1 MKTSLLKRS
10 LTLLILS
17 LSFTIP
23 STGQEHLEPGELDPL
38 SQPKFVNPLPF
49 PATFTGTYHEL
60 TLSQFTQGLGVF
72 DPATLSHSEPTEFE
86 PKVWGYNGSYPGPT
100 IEATTGTQIQVKW
113 VNDLPKGNVLEKH
126 LFRIDP
132 SIHWAGS
139 VNGNSENGNEG
150 HAVKDL
156 SGIPSITHLH
166 GGHSEAASDGHPEAW
181 YTPGLME
188 TGPQFYDNGGL
199 FTYHNDQEAATL
211 WYHDHTLGI
220 TRLNVY
226 AGLAGFYILRDSWE
240 ENLGLPSGD
249 YEIPLVIQDR
259 RFYENGELYYPYKVE
274 ELEDP
279 LEKPLNTDGVTVL
292 PEMFGDFILVNGKAW
307 PFLEVEPRKYR
318 LRLLNGSD
326 SRFYDLFLP
335 GITFYQ
341 IGSDGGLLAEP
352 VRRNRLLVGPGER
365 LDVIVDFSDPGL
377 WGQTLILKNNA
388 RSPFPFGT
396 TPTPQTSGQIMAFKV
411 VLPMEEGSVDES
423 VIPHNLRPAAFEVE
437 EAVSK
442 RKLVLFEG
450 TDEYGRLKPML
461 GTAEEGRLPFTAEVT
476 EKPELNTVE
485 EWEIYNTTADA
496 HPIHLHLVHFQVI
509 NTQKFNTK
517 KFVEGDPD
525 SIKLLGQPTPPSA
538 GNAGRKD
545 TFIVYPGEV
554 ARVRALF
561 DKEGLYVWHC
571 HILSHEDY
579 DMMRPFEV
587 IKKTEEVAT
596 VGNTFETS
604 STFIKDLSEENIE
617 KFEISPNPVK
627 DVTRIRFSF
636 RKASKVIIQI
646 HDFSGKIVAT
656 PFKGSITTDRN
667 YEVMFDRGGLPG
679 STYICKISTDD
690 GRSYEKLIVVE

>member
-1 MKTSLLKRS
+1 MMTSLLKRS
-10 LTLLILS
+10 LLLLFFS
-17 LSFTIP
+17 LSFAIP
-23 STGQEHLEPGELDPL
+23 APGQETDREPGELDPL
-38 SQPKFVNPLPF
+38 MQPKFVNPLPF
-49 PATFTGTYHEL
+49 PATLTGSYHEL
-60 TLSQFTQGLGVF
+60 TLSQFTQSLGVY
-72 DPATLSHSEPTEFE
+72 DPATLSLPEPTEFE

-100 IEATTGTQIQVKW
+100 IEAYTDNEIKVKW
-113 VNDLPKGNVLEKH
+113 INALPTGDVMDVH
-126 LFRIDP
+126 LFNIDP
-132 SIHWAGS
+132 SLHWAGS
-139 VNGNSENGNEG
+139 VNGDEGNE
-150 HAVKDL
+150 VKDL

-166 GGHSEAASDGHPEAW
+166 GGHSEAASDGHPDAW
-181 YTPGLME
+181 YTPGLAE
-188 TGPQFYDNGGL
+188 TGPQFYDNHGL

-279 LEKPLNTDGVTVL
+279 LEKHLNTDGVTVL

-307 PFLEVEPRKYR
+307 PYLEVEPRKYR

-326 SRFYDLFLP
+326 SRFYDLYLP
-335 GITFYQ
+335 KITFYQ
-341 IGSDGGLLAEP
+341 IGSDGGFLAEP
-352 VRRNRLLVGPGER
+352 LRRNRLLIGPGER
-365 LDVIVDFSDPGL
+365 LDVVVDFSDPEI

-388 RSPFPFGT
+388 RSPFPFGE
-396 TPTPQTSGQIMAFKV
+396 TPNPQTSGQIMAFKV
-411 VLPMEEGSVDES
+411 VVPMEEGVVDDS
-423 VIPHNLRPAAFEVE
+423 VIPQNLRPAEFEVGE
-437 EAVSK
+437 SLNK
-442 RKLVLFEG
+442 RQLVLFEG
-450 TDEYGRLKPML
+450 IDEYGRLKPML
-461 GTAEEGRLPFTAEVT
+461 GTAEEGRLPFNAEVT

-517 KFVEGDPD
+517 KFVEGDAN
-525 SIKLLGQPTPPSA
+525 SIQLIGQPKSPSA
-538 GNAGRKD
+538 ENAGRKD

-554 ARVRALF
+554 ARVKALF

-587 IKKTEEVAT
+587 IKKTEELAAVD
-596 VGNTFETS
+596 NTFETS
-604 STFIKDLSEENIE
+604 TSFINDLSAEPLE
-617 KFEISPNPVK
+617 KLEIAPNPVK
-627 DVTRIRFSF
+627 DVTRIKFSF
-636 RKASKVIIQI
+636 RNAFEVIVQI
-646 HDFSGKIVAT
+646 HDLSGKVVAT
-656 PFKGSITTDRN
+656 AFNGPITADRE
-667 YEVMFDRGGLPG
+667 YEVMFDRSGLPG
-679 STYICKISTDD
+679 STYVCKISTND
-690 GRSYEKLIVVE
+690 GRSYEKLIIVE

>member
-1 MKTSLLKRS
+1 MKTSLLRS
-10 LTLLILS
+10 LMLLFLS
-17 LSFTIP
+17 LTFAIP
-23 STGQEHLEPGELDPL
+23 AQSQETDPGHLEPGELDPL

-49 PATFTGTYHEL
+49 PGTLTGSYHEL
-60 TLSQFTQGLGVF
+60 TLSQFRQGLGVF
-72 DPATLSHSEPTEFE
+72 DPATLSLSEPTEFE

-100 IEATTGTQIQVKW
+100 IEAYTGNEIRVKW
-113 VNDLPKGNVLEKH
+113 INDLPTGDVMDVH
-126 LFRIDP
+126 LFNIDP

-139 VNGNSENGNEG
+139 DNEEEG
-150 HAVKDL
+150 HDIKDL
-156 SGIPSITHLH
+156 SGIPIITHLH
-166 GGHSEAASDGHPEAW
+166 GGHSEAASDGHPDAW
-181 YTPGLME
+181 YTPNLAE
-188 TGPQFYDNGGL
+188 KGPKFYDNNGL

-279 LEKPLNTDGVTVL
+279 LEQPLNTDGVTVL

-307 PFLEVEPRKYR
+307 PYLEVEPRKYR

-326 SRFYDLFLP
+326 SRFYDLYLP
-335 GITFYQ
+335 GIIFHQ

-352 VRRNRLLVGPGER
+352 VRRNRLLIGPGER
-365 LDVIVDFSDPGL
+365 LDVIVDFSDPLL

-388 RSPFPFGT
+388 RSPFPFGA
-396 TPTPQTSGQIMAFKV
+396 TPNPQTSGQIMAFKV
-411 VLPMEEGSVDES
+411 VVPMEEGVVDES
-423 VIPHNLRPAAFEVE
+423 AIPQSLRPAAFEVG
-437 EAVSK
+437 EAVNK

-461 GTAEEGRLPFTAEVT
+461 GTADEGRLPFTAAVT

-509 NTQKFNTK
+509 NTQKFNTR
-517 KFVEGDPD
+517 KFIEGDPN
-525 SIKLLGQPTPPSA
+525 SIELLGQPKAPSA
-538 GNAGRKD
+538 ENSGRKD
-545 TFIVYPGEV
+545 TFIIYPGEV
-554 ARVRALF
+554 ARVKALF

-587 IKKTEEVAT
+587 IKKTEELAT
-596 VGNTFETS
+596 VENTTETS
-604 STFIKDLSEENIE
+604 TTFISDLSAEPLE
-617 KFEISPNPVK
+617 KLEISPNPVK
-627 DVTRIRFSF
+627 DVTRIKFSF
-636 RKASKVIIQI
+636 RNASEAVLQI
-646 HDFSGKIVAT
+646 HDFSGKVVAT
-656 PFKGSITTDRN
+656 PFNGPIAANQD
-667 YEVMFDRGGLPG
+667 YEVMFDRSGLPG
-679 STYICKISTDD
+679 STYICKISTND
-690 GRSYEKLIVVE
+690 GRSYEKLIVIE

>member
-1 MKTSLLKRS
+1 MMTSLLKRS
-10 LTLLILS
+10 LLLLFLS
-17 LSFTIP
+17 LTCIVP
-23 STGQEHLEPGELDPL
+23 ATGQETDPGHLEPGELEPL
-38 SQPKFVNPLPF
+38 SQPKFVNPLPL
-49 PATFTGTYHEL
+49 PATLSGTYHEL
-60 TLSQFTQGLGVF
+60 TLSQFTQGLGVY
-72 DPATLSHSEPTEFE
+72 DPATLSLPEPIEFE

-100 IEATTGTQIQVKW
+100 IEAYRDTEINVKW
-113 VNDLPKGNVLEKH
+113 INALPTGDVMDVH
-126 LFRIDP
+126 LFNIDP

-139 VNGNSENGNEG
+139 VNGDDG
-150 HAVKDL
+150 HEVKDL
-156 SGIPSITHLH
+156 SGIPAITHLH

-181 YTPGLME
+181 YTPGFME
-188 TGPQFYDNGGL
+188 TGPQFYNNNGL

-259 RFYENGELYYPYKVE
+259 RFYENGELYYPYRVE

-307 PFLEVEPRKYR
+307 PYLEVEPRKYR

-326 SRFYDLFLP
+326 SRFYDLYLP

-352 VRRNRLLVGPGER
+352 LRRNRLLIGPGER
-365 LDVIVDFSDPGL
+365 LDVVVDFSDPVL

-388 RSPFPFGT
+388 RSPFPFGD
-396 TPTPQTSGQIMAFKV
+396 TPNPQTSGQIMAFKV
-411 VLPMEEGSVDES
+411 VVRMEEGVVDES
-423 VIPHNLRPAAFEVE
+423 VIPQNLRPGKFEVGE
-437 EAVSK
+437 SLNK
-442 RKLVLFEG
+442 RQLVLFEG

-476 EKPELNTVE
+476 EKPQMNTVE
-485 EWEIYNTTADA
+485 EWEIFNTTADA
-496 HPIHLHLVHFQVI
+496 HPIHLHLVHFKVI

-517 KFVEGDPD
+517 KFVEGDPS
-525 SIKLLGQPTPPSA
+525 SIELLGQPKAPSA
-538 GNAGRKD
+538 ENAGRKD

-554 ARVRALF
+554 ARVKALF

-587 IKKTEEVAT
+587 VKKTEELAT
-596 VGNTFETS
+596 VDNQIETTT
-604 STFIKDLSEENIE
+604 TFINDLAAEPLE
-617 KFEISPNPVK
+617 KLEISPNPVK
-627 DVTRIRFSF
+627 DVTRIKFSF
-636 RKASKVIIQI
+636 RNASEVVLQI
-646 HDFSGKIVAT
+646 HDFSGKVVAT
-656 PFKGSITTDRN
+656 PFNGTITADQE
-667 YEVMFDRGGLPG
+667 YEVIFDRSGLPG
-679 STYICKISTDD
+679 STYICKISTND
-690 GRSYEKLIVVE
+690 GRSYEKLIIAE